1 MKEENE
7 RNEGRDEGRKKMDE
21 MKEEV
26 MEENEVVKVDC
37 RDKLVSLSCSVS
49 L

>member
-1 MKEENE
+1 MN
-7 RNEGRDEGRKKMDE
+7 E

-37 RDKLVSLSCSVS
+37 RDKLMSLSCSVS
-49 L
+49 LQWDSLSRKRKFEKG